1 VCAETCESSA
11 DRPPPPK
18 QADISNRLR
27 VSALAPLNGHD
38 PSGACRRR
46 LYARAHLRGA
56 KASLIGMIVGP
67 AERPPGWRPSSLAGI
82 TTSSSGSLAMLVA
95 TRRASSPMSKHVAY
109 VN

>member
-56 KASLIGMIVGP
+56 KAS
-67 AERPPGWRPSSLAGI
+67 
-82 TTSSSGSLAMLVA
+82 
-95 TRRASSPMSKHVAY
+95 
-109 VN
+109 